1 MPYYLAYPMPLGY
14 EDERRERQ
22 DYAYMKSLY
31 PKLAKDLLPLVE
43 EECQR
48 MAYAGSMIYDEY
60 PDWLQLHLLCRRICR
75 QAEEM
80 GQKGEQ
86 MEELVQVMVYHEL
99 YYRRAQ
105 YRKEKKQ
112 FYLP

>member
-31 PKLAKDLLPLVE
+31 PKLAKELLPLVE

-60 PDWLQLHLLCRRICR
+60 PDWLQLRLLCRRISKK
-75 QAEEM
+75 AEEM
-80 GQKGEQ
+80 GQIGEQ
-86 MEELVQVMVYHEL
+86 IEEMVQVLVYHEL
-99 YYRRAQ
+99 YYQRAQ